1 MSNPATPDSPRPAGD
16 FAESSDPFALF
27 AEWFDEAQAHEI
39 NDANAMVL
47 ATVDRDGLP
56 NARTVLLKGL
66 DGVELGAGR
75 GFTWFT
81 NYESAKG
88 VELKDNPKA
97 ALMFHWKSLRRQVR
111 IRGPVALVTP
121 TEGDAYFASRER
133 GSQIGAWASQQSRPM
148 ADMAELDA
156 AVAEVSGRFAEGTPV
171 PRPPHWS
178 GYRLTPVDIEFWHDR
193 PFRLHERVVF
203 TRSDAQQPWSKSRLY
218 P

>member
-1 MSNPATPDSPRPAGD
+1 MSKTPTKTDEPRPAGD
-16 FAESSDPFALF
+16 FAESDDPFALF
-27 AEWFDEAQAHEI
+27 ADWFDDAGTYEV
-39 NDANAMVL
+39 NDPNAMVL

-66 DGVELGAGR
+66 DGAAFGAQR

-111 IRGPVALVTP
+111 IRGPVSLVTVA
-121 TEGDAYFASRER
+121 EGDDYFAMRER

-156 AVAEVSGRFAEGTPV
+156 SVADVSARFEEGATV

-178 GYRLTPVDIEFWHDR
+178 GYRLTPVEIEFWHDR
-193 PFRLHERVVF
+193 PFRLHERVVYQ
-203 TRSDAQQPWSKSRLY
+203 RE
-218 P
+218 